1 MAVGG
6 KYNGSQ
12 KRAIQKYDAN
22 NKEKRQYINKRSAAK
37 SFILNLATYNDLM
50 NLKEFLLNRE
60 KEIRIKKRGNRMN
73 NWLERFTPDY
83 LDDILVRLAHHS
95 TAIEGNTISLP
106 ETVSIILNNTLPS
119 SSGASVRE
127 FYEIDNHRQAF
138 EFMMDM
144 LRQDEPL
151 SVALIQEM
159 HSKLTDRLHY
169 DRGQFKKNDNR
180 IVGAEFKTALP
191 AETPGLMIQLVDNLN
206 HRLEVANDD
215 DEKIEAIVDSH
226 IQFERIHPFSDG
238 NGRTGRMI
246 MNYSLLKEK
255 LPPFIV
261 HKSDRGVY
269 IERLANQDVEGLKKM
284 AHEEMN
290 QERERMIDFGHTK
303 ENEIT
308 KIEQE
313 LE

>member
-1 MAVGG
+1 MAGE
-6 KYNGSQ
+6 YTESQ
-12 KRAIQKYDAN
+12 KRAVQKYDAS

-50 NLKEFLLNRE
+50 NLKEYLLNRE
-60 KEIRIKKRGNRMN
+60 KEINIKKRGIQMN
-73 NWLERFTPDY
+73 EWLDRFTSDY

-106 ETVSIILNNTLPS
+106 ETVSIILHNTLPS

-138 EFMMDM
+138 EFMMEM
-144 LRQDEPL
+144 LQQDEPL

-159 HSKLTDRLHY
+159 HSKLTDRLQY

-206 HRLEVANDD
+206 YRLEVANDD
-215 DEKIEAIVDSH
+215 DEKIEAIVDYH

-284 AHEEMN
+284 ALEEMN

-308 KIEQE
+308 EIEQE

>member
-191 AETPGLMIQLVDNLN
+191 AEPPGLMIQLVDNLN

>member
-1 MAVGG
+1 MAGE
-6 KYNGSQ
+6 YTESQ
-12 KRAIQKYDAN
+12 KRAVQKYDAS

-50 NLKEFLLNRE
+50 NLKEYLLNRE
-60 KEIRIKKRGNRMN
+60 KEINIKKRGIQMN
-73 NWLERFTPDY
+73 EWLDRFTPDY

-106 ETVSIILNNTLPS
+106 ETVSIILHNTLPS
-119 SSGASVRE
+119 SNGASVRE

-138 EFMMDM
+138 EFMMEM

-151 SVALIQEM
+151 SVALIQKM
-159 HSKLTDRLHY
+159 HSKLTDRLQY

-206 HRLEVANDD
+206 YRLEVANDD

-238 NGRTGRMI
+238 NGRTGHMI

-269 IERLANQDVEGLKKM
+269 IERLANQDVEGLKKI
-284 AHEEMN
+284 ALEEMN

-308 KIEQE
+308 EIEQE

>member
-119 SSGASVRE
+119 SSGTSVRE
-127 FYEIDNHRQAF
+127 FYEVDNHRQAF

>member
-73 NWLERFTPDY
+73 NWLERFTP
-83 LDDILVRLAHHS
+83 
-95 TAIEGNTISLP
+95 AIEGNTISLP

-119 SSGASVRE
+119 SSGTSVRE
-127 FYEIDNHRQAF
+127 FYEVDNHRQAF

>member
-1 MAVGG
+1 MAGE
-6 KYNGSQ
+6 YTESQ
-12 KRAIQKYDAN
+12 KRAVQKYDAS

-60 KEIRIKKRGNRMN
+60 QEINIKKRGIEMN
-73 NWLERFTPDY
+73 EWLDRFTPDY

-138 EFMMDM
+138 EFMMEM

-151 SVALIQEM
+151 SVALVQEM
-159 HSKLTDRLHY
+159 HSKLTDRLQY

-206 HRLEVANDD
+206 YRLEVANND

-238 NGRTGRMI
+238 NGRTGRMV

-284 AHEEMN
+284 ALEEMN
-290 QERERMIDFGHTK
+290 QERERMIDFGHTT

-308 KIEQE
+308 EIEQE

>member
-1 MAVGG
+1 MAGE
-6 KYNGSQ
+6 YTESQ
-12 KRAIQKYDAN
+12 KRAVQKYDAS

-60 KEIRIKKRGNRMN
+60 QEINIKKRGIQMN
-73 NWLERFTPDY
+73 EWLDRFTPDY

-95 TAIEGNTISLP
+95 TAIEGNTITLP

-138 EFMMDM
+138 EFMMEM

-159 HSKLTDRLHY
+159 HLKLTDRLQY

-206 HRLEVANDD
+206 YRLEVANDDD
-215 DEKIEAIVDSH
+215 DEKIEAIVDYH

-284 AHEEMN
+284 ALEEMN

-308 KIEQE
+308 EIEQE

>member
-1 MAVGG
+1 MAGE
-6 KYNGSQ
+6 YTESQ
-12 KRAIQKYDAN
+12 KRAVQKYDAS

-50 NLKEFLLNRE
+50 NLKEYLLNRE
-60 KEIRIKKRGNRMN
+60 KEINIKKRGIQMN
-73 NWLERFTPDY
+73 EWLDRFTSDY

-106 ETVSIILNNTLPS
+106 ETVSIILHNTLPS

-138 EFMMDM
+138 EFMMEM
-144 LRQDEPL
+144 LQQDEPL

-159 HSKLTDRLHY
+159 HSKLTDRLQY

-206 HRLEVANDD
+206 YRLEVAND
-215 DEKIEAIVDSH
+215 DEKIEAIVDYH

-284 AHEEMN
+284 ALEEMN

-308 KIEQE
+308 EIDQE
-313 LE
+313 LK

>member
-1 MAVGG
+1 MAGE
-6 KYNGSQ
+6 YTESQ
-12 KRAIQKYDAN
+12 KRAVQKYDAS

-37 SFILNLATYNDLM
+37 SFILNLATYNDVM
-50 NLKEFLLNRE
+50 NLKEYLLNRE
-60 KEIRIKKRGNRMN
+60 KEINIKKRGIQMN
-73 NWLERFTPDY
+73 EWLDRFTSDY

-106 ETVSIILNNTLPS
+106 ETVSIILHNTLPS

-138 EFMMDM
+138 EFMMEM
-144 LRQDEPL
+144 LQQDEPL

-159 HSKLTDRLHY
+159 HSKLTDRLQY

-206 HRLEVANDD
+206 YRLEVAND
-215 DEKIEAIVDSH
+215 DEKIEAIVDYH

-284 AHEEMN
+284 ALEEMN

-308 KIEQE
+308 EIEQE

>member
-119 SSGASVRE
+119 SSGTSVRE
-127 FYEIDNHRQAF
+127 FYEVDNHRQAF

-308 KIEQE
+308 EIEQE

>member
-1 MAVGG
+1 MGG

-73 NWLERFTPDY
+73 NWLKRFTPDY

-138 EFMMDM
+138 EFMMEM

-159 HSKLTDRLHY
+159 HSKLTDRLQY

>member
-1 MAVGG
+1 MALGG

-119 SSGASVRE
+119 SSGTSVRE
-127 FYEIDNHRQAF
+127 FYEVDNHRQAF

>member
-1 MAVGG
+1 MAGE
-6 KYNGSQ
+6 YTESQ
-12 KRAIQKYDAN
+12 KRAVQKYDAS

-37 SFILNLATYNDLM
+37 SFILNVATYNDLM
-50 NLKEFLLNRE
+50 NLKEYLLNRE
-60 KEIRIKKRGNRMN
+60 KEINIKKRGIQMN
-73 NWLERFTPDY
+73 EWLDRFTSDY

-106 ETVSIILNNTLPS
+106 ETVSIILHNTLPS

-138 EFMMDM
+138 EFMMEM
-144 LRQDEPL
+144 LQQDEPL

-159 HSKLTDRLHY
+159 HSKLTDRLQY

-206 HRLEVANDD
+206 YRLEVAND
-215 DEKIEAIVDSH
+215 DEKIEAIVDYH

-284 AHEEMN
+284 ALEEMN

-308 KIEQE
+308 EIEQE

>member
-1 MAVGG
+1 MAGE
-6 KYNGSQ
+6 YTESQ
-12 KRAIQKYDAN
+12 KRAVQKYDAS

-50 NLKEFLLNRE
+50 NLKEYLLNRE
-60 KEIRIKKRGNRMN
+60 KEINIKKRGIQMN
-73 NWLERFTPDY
+73 EWLDRFTSDY

-106 ETVSIILNNTLPS
+106 ETVSIILHNTLPS

-138 EFMMDM
+138 EFMMEM
-144 LRQDEPL
+144 LQQDEPL

-159 HSKLTDRLHY
+159 HSKLTDRLQY

-206 HRLEVANDD
+206 YRLEVAND

-284 AHEEMN
+284 ALEEMN

-308 KIEQE
+308 EIEQE

>member
-1 MAVGG
+1 MAGE
-6 KYNGSQ
+6 YTESQ
-12 KRAIQKYDAN
+12 KRAVQKYDAS

-50 NLKEFLLNRE
+50 NLKEYLLNRE
-60 KEIRIKKRGNRMN
+60 KEINIKKRGIQMN
-73 NWLERFTPDY
+73 EWLDRFTSDY

-106 ETVSIILNNTLPS
+106 ETVSIILHNTLPS

-138 EFMMDM
+138 EFMMEM
-144 LRQDEPL
+144 LQQDEPL

-159 HSKLTDRLHY
+159 HSKLTDRLQY

-206 HRLEVANDD
+206 YRLEVANDD
-215 DEKIEAIVDSH
+215 DEKIEAIVDYH

-284 AHEEMN
+284 AHEEMK

-308 KIEQE
+308 EIEQE

>member
-1 MAVGG
+1 MAGE
-6 KYNGSQ
+6 YTESQ
-12 KRAIQKYDAN
+12 KRAVQKYDAS

-60 KEIRIKKRGNRMN
+60 KEINIKKRGIQMN
-73 NWLERFTPDY
+73 EWLDRFTPDY

-106 ETVSIILNNTLPS
+106 ETVSIILHNTLPS

-138 EFMMDM
+138 EFMMEM

-151 SVALIQEM
+151 SVALIQKM
-159 HSKLTDRLHY
+159 HSKLTDRLQY

-206 HRLEVANDD
+206 YRLEVANDD

-284 AHEEMN
+284 ALEEMN

-308 KIEQE
+308 EIEQE

>member
-1 MAVGG
+1 MGG

-119 SSGASVRE
+119 SSGTSVRE
-127 FYEIDNHRQAF
+127 FYEVDNHRQAF

>member
-1 MAVGG
+1 MAGE
-6 KYNGSQ
+6 YTESQ
-12 KRAIQKYDAN
+12 KRAVQKYDAS

-50 NLKEFLLNRE
+50 NLKEYLLNRE
-60 KEIRIKKRGNRMN
+60 KEINIKKRGIQMN
-73 NWLERFTPDY
+73 EWLDRFTPDY

-106 ETVSIILNNTLPS
+106 ETVSIILHNTLPS
-119 SSGASVRE
+119 SNGASVRE

-138 EFMMDM
+138 EFMMEM
-144 LRQDEPL
+144 LQQDEPL

-159 HSKLTDRLHY
+159 HSKLTDRLQY

-206 HRLEVANDD
+206 YRLEVAND
-215 DEKIEAIVDSH
+215 DEKIEAIVDYH

-284 AHEEMN
+284 ALEEMN

-308 KIEQE
+308 EIEQE

>member
-1 MAVGG
+1 
-6 KYNGSQ
+6 
-12 KRAIQKYDAN
+12 
-22 NKEKRQYINKRSAAK
+22 
-37 SFILNLATYNDLM
+37 M
-50 NLKEFLLNRE
+50 NE
-60 KEIRIKKRGNRMN
+60 
-73 NWLERFTPDY
+73 WLDRFTPDY

-106 ETVSIILNNTLPS
+106 ETVSIILHNTLPS

-138 EFMMDM
+138 EFMMEM

-159 HSKLTDRLHY
+159 HSKLTDRLQY

-191 AETPGLMIQLVDNLN
+191 AETPGLVIQLVDNLN
-206 HRLEVANDD
+206 YRLEVANDD

-284 AHEEMN
+284 ALEEMN

-308 KIEQE
+308 EIEQE

>member
-1 MAVGG
+1 MAGE
-6 KYNGSQ
+6 YTESQ
-12 KRAIQKYDAN
+12 KRAVQKYDAS

-37 SFILNLATYNDLM
+37 SFILNLATYNDVM
-50 NLKEFLLNRE
+50 NLKEYLLNRE
-60 KEIRIKKRGNRMN
+60 KEINIKKRGIQMN
-73 NWLERFTPDY
+73 EWLDRFTPDY

-138 EFMMDM
+138 EFMMEM

-159 HSKLTDRLHY
+159 HSKLTDRLQY

-206 HRLEVANDD
+206 YRLEVANDD

-284 AHEEMN
+284 AIEEMN

-308 KIEQE
+308 EIEQE

>member
-73 NWLERFTPDY
+73 NWLKRFTPDY

>member
-1 MAVGG
+1 MAGE
-6 KYNGSQ
+6 YTESQ
-12 KRAIQKYDAN
+12 KRAVQKYDAS

-50 NLKEFLLNRE
+50 NLKEYLLNRE
-60 KEIRIKKRGNRMN
+60 KEINIKKRGIQMN
-73 NWLERFTPDY
+73 EWLDRFTPDY

-119 SSGASVRE
+119 SSGTSVRE
-127 FYEIDNHRQAF
+127 FYEVDNHRQAF

>member
-1 MAVGG
+1 MAGE
-6 KYNGSQ
+6 YTESQ
-12 KRAIQKYDAN
+12 KRAVQKYDAS

-50 NLKEFLLNRE
+50 NLKEYLLNRE
-60 KEIRIKKRGNRMN
+60 KEINIKKRGIQMN
-73 NWLERFTPDY
+73 EWLDRFTSDY

-106 ETVSIILNNTLPS
+106 ETVSIILHNTLPS

-138 EFMMDM
+138 EFMMEM
-144 LRQDEPL
+144 LQQDEPL

-159 HSKLTDRLHY
+159 HSKLTDRLQY

-206 HRLEVANDD
+206 YRLEVAND
-215 DEKIEAIVDSH
+215 DEKIEAIVDYH

-284 AHEEMN
+284 AIEEMN

-308 KIEQE
+308 EIEQE

>member
-1 MAVGG
+1 MGG

-50 NLKEFLLNRE
+50 NLKEYLLNRE
-60 KEIRIKKRGNRMN
+60 KEINIKKRGIQMN
-73 NWLERFTPDY
+73 EWLDRFTSDY

-106 ETVSIILNNTLPS
+106 ETVSIILHNTLPS

-138 EFMMDM
+138 EFMMEM
-144 LRQDEPL
+144 LQQDEPL

-159 HSKLTDRLHY
+159 HSKLTDRLQY

-206 HRLEVANDD
+206 YRLEVAND
-215 DEKIEAIVDSH
+215 DEKIEAIVDYH

-284 AHEEMN
+284 ALEEMN

-308 KIEQE
+308 EIEQE

>member
-1 MAVGG
+1 MGG

-12 KRAIQKYDAN
+12 KRAVQKYDAS

-119 SSGASVRE
+119 LSGASVRE

-308 KIEQE
+308 EIEQE